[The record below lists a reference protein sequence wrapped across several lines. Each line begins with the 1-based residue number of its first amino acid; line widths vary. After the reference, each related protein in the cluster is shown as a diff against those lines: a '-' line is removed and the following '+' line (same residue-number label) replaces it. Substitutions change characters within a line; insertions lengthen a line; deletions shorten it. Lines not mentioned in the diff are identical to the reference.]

1 MDKLPIPENE
11 KERLRALKN
20 YEILNSLSEE
30 EYDRITQ
37 LAAIICEVPISLITL
52 LDEERQWFKSKVGLN
67 VTETPRKIAFCQYTI
82 MDTVLFE
89 VEDATRD
96 HRFSANPLVL
106 NDPDIRFYAGFP
118 LTDPHGYNLGTICVI
133 DKKPKKL
140 TDQQKR
146 ALELLAQEI
155 IQLITERRQ
164 KEELRNFE
172 KIFKLSND
180 LICVAGTDGYF
191 RKINPSFE
199 KILGWDH
206 KTLMERS
213 MFELVHPEDLDA
225 TFLELERLK
234 EGKPTVNFSHRLKTK
249 DNGFRII
256 EWVATPESGTG
267 YLFGIG
273 RDISNET
280 AREHQLQISEAS
292 LRVIFENSQGLI
304 WTHDLQGRLLS
315 VNSAGAS
322 ILGYTTEEIAGMTL
336 FNMIAED
343 RHSLVHTYLEE
354 IQLKGNVAGQM
365 VIICKDGSER
375 ILIFNNTL
383 EKRPE
388 GDTFIIGNGVDITE
402 RHLLESNLQRT
413 TEMLEQTN
421 QVARV
426 GGWQYDVLQKKLYWT
441 SVTKEIHEVEPDFEP
456 DIESGVSFYKDP
468 EGRDVIVSSINQ
480 SIIDGRRWEH
490 ELQIITKKGKEI
502 WVKAIGNSVIEDGIC
517 VRMYGTFQDIDEMK
531 KVELEIKRSRAILSS
546 FVTHTP
552 AAVAMLDNDMRYIA
566 VSNRW
571 LDDYGLAGQNII
583 GRSYYDVFTFITPEG
598 KERHKRVLNGAVER
612 KEEDLYLGVADGEK
626 QFISWEMRPWFEMD
640 EKIGGMMLFTQNI
653 THIINQ
659 RDELEAAKIHAEDAS
674 IAKSDFLANMS
685 HEIRTPLNGIIGF
698 TDLVLKT
705 SLTDTQEQYLSI
717 VNQSANSLLSI
728 INDILDFS
736 KIEAGKLE
744 LDIEECDL
752 FELSGQA
759 TDIITY
765 QVQKKGL
772 EMLLN
777 LSPDIPGFIWTDE
790 VRLKQILI
798 NLLGNAVKFTETG
811 EIELKIELREQS
823 DSESLIRFSIRDT
836 GIGIKPEKQEKI
848 FDAFAQEDGST
859 TKKYGGTG
867 LGLSISNQLLGLM
880 GSKLQLY
887 SEPGEGSVFF
897 FDVWVKMRQ
906 NDNKQWDNLDLIKKV
921 LIVDDN
927 EHSRLILNQMMMT
940 RNIDAY
946 LAKNGFEALQLLA
959 SGERYDVILID
970 YHMPYMDG
978 LKTVRKMRESFD
990 LTVNKQPVVLLCS
1003 SSEDEKVTR
1012 LCEELQVNHRLVKP
1026 VKLADVFNVLSN
1038 LDHKVSRNPFTQPTP
1053 GILTVT
1059 TESVII
1065 LIAEDNPVNMLLA
1078 RTIIKR
1084 LAANA
1089 VIVEAVNGKEVIGYC
1104 EINMPDLILM
1114 DIQMPEMN
1122 GYEATGLIR
1131 EMEQQ
1136 GQHVPIIALTAGNVK
1151 DEREKCLAA
1160 GMDDFVIKPVV
1171 EETIAAVLKRWLSVY
1186 IENAT
1191 KKEVEIQVTHF
1202 DLERLKSYVGDDK
1215 DVITEVMVLTSKELK
1230 SSLRVLQ
1237 KLIQEENITGIN
1249 RAGHKL
1255 YGTSVATG
1263 LPILADLARKFEQLL
1278 YLDNN
1283 ALKKL
1288 LSETKK
1294 EIDVILM
1301 LMNG

>member
-1 MDKLPIPENE
+1 MDKLPIPGNE

-52 LDEERQWFKSKVGLN
+52 LDEERQWFKSKVGIN
-67 VTETPRKIAFCQYTI
+67 VTETPREVAFCQYTI
-82 MDTVLFE
+82 MDTGLFE
-89 VEDATRD
+89 VEDATKDR
-96 HRFSANPLVL
+96 RFSANPLVL

-118 LTDPHGYNLGTICVI
+118 LTDPDGYNLGTICVI
-133 DKKPKKL
+133 DKKPKRL

-146 ALELLAQEI
+146 ALELLAQEV
-155 IQLITERRQ
+155 IQLIIQRRQ

-172 KIFKLSND
+172 KIFTLSND
-180 LICVAGTDGYF
+180 LICVAGIDGFF

-199 KILGWDH
+199 NILGWDH
-206 KTLMERS
+206 KTLMEKS
-213 MFELVHPEDLDA
+213 MFDLVYPDDLAA
-225 TFLELERLK
+225 TLLELERLK
-234 EGKPTVNFSHRLKTK
+234 EGKPTVNFTHRLKTK
-249 DNGFRII
+249 DNSYKII

-267 YLFGIG
+267 NLFGIG
-273 RDISNET
+273 RDISNEK
-280 AREHQLQISEAS
+280 AREQQLQISEAS
-292 LRVIFENSQGLI
+292 LRAIFENSQGLI
-304 WTHDLQGRLLS
+304 WTHDLKGRFLS

-322 ILGYTTEEIAGMTL
+322 ILGYTAHEISKMSL
-336 FNMIAED
+336 FDMIAED
-343 RHSLVHTYLEE
+343 RHPFVYAYLDE
-354 IQLKGNVAGQM
+354 IQVKGNAAGQM
-365 VIICKDGSER
+365 VIICKDGSKR

-383 EKRPE
+383 EKRAA

-468 EGRDVIVSSINQ
+468 ESRNIIVSSINQ
-480 SIIDGRRWEH
+480 CIIDGRRWEH
-490 ELQIITKKGKEI
+490 ELQIITKTGKEI
-502 WVKAIGNSVIEDGIC
+502 WVRAIGNSVIEDGIC

-571 LDDYGLAGQNII
+571 LDDYALSGQNII

-640 EKIGGMMLFTQNI
+640 EKIGGMMLFAQNI

-659 RDELEAAKIHAEDAS
+659 RDELEAAKINAEDAN

-705 SLTDTQEQYLSI
+705 SLTATQEQYLSI

-759 TDIITY
+759 TDIISY

-777 LSPDIPGFIWTDE
+777 LSPDIPGFIWTDSI
-790 VRLKQILI
+790 RLKQILI

-811 EIELKIELREQS
+811 EIELKIEVREQS
-823 DSESLIRFSIRDT
+823 DSESLIRFSVRDT
-836 GIGIKPEKQEKI
+836 GIGIKSDKLEKI

-887 SEPGEGSVFF
+887 SELGEGSVFF
-897 FDVWVKMRQ
+897 FDIWVKTRQ
-906 NDNKQWDNLDLIKKV
+906 NDNKQLDNLNLIKKV

-927 EHSRLILNQMMMT
+927 EHSRLILNQMMMR
-940 RNIDAY
+940 RNIGTY

-959 SGERYDVILID
+959 SGEKYDVILMD

-978 LKTVRKMRESFD
+978 LKTIRKMRESFD
-990 LTVNKQPVVLLCS
+990 FTLRKQPVVLLCS

-1012 LCEELQVNHRLVKP
+1012 LSEELQVNHMLVKP

-1038 LDHKVSRNPFTQPTP
+1038 LDEKVSGNSSLYSDN
-1053 GILTVT
+1053 GILTLT

-1084 LAANA
+1084 SAVNA
-1089 VIVEAVNGKEVIGYC
+1089 VIIEAVNGQEVIGYC
-1104 EINMPDLILM
+1104 KINMPDLILM

-1122 GYEATGLIR
+1122 GYEATRLIR

-1136 GQHVPIIALTAGNVK
+1136 DQHVPIIALTAGNVK

-1160 GMDDFVIKPVV
+1160 GMDDFVVKPVV
-1171 EETIAAVLKRWLSVY
+1171 EETIITVLKKWLSIYV
-1186 IENAT
+1186 E
-1191 KKEVEIQVTHF
+1191 KEERKEDEIQDTHF
-1202 DLERLKSYVGDDK
+1202 DLEKLKSYVGDDK

-1237 KLIQEENITGIN
+1237 KLIQEEDIVGIN
-1249 RAGHKL
+1249 QAGHKL

-1263 LPILADLARKFEQLL
+1263 LPVLADLARKFEQLL

-1301 LMNG
+1301 LMKE